1 MASTGHEKRAKN
13 SAQDGIVADARQY
26 LRTLPANEATRAAL
40 AEGEAILEIVQSL
53 ALSTELQATILVY
66 PLLRDA
72 LAGIPNL
79 DGTPIEA
86 LQDPADQLVQL
97 GRFALADDWQP
108 GEALASQQSETLRKM
123 LLSVASDPRLILIRI
138 AEQLQKI
145 RRAKSATAEE
155 QHRLAIET
163 REIYAP
169 LANRL
174 GVWQL
179 KWELEDLSFR
189 YLEPSQYRFIAK
201 ALKEKRKEREE
212 FIEEI
217 CSILRSEL
225 ESEGIKAE
233 INGRPKHIY
242 SIWRK
247 MRRKDGGIEQI
258 FDVRAVR
265 VFVDDVAK
273 CYAAL
278 GVVHKLWAYLPGE
291 FDDYIANPK
300 ENDYKSLHTAVIG
313 PNGKTLEVQIR
324 THDMHHH
331 AELGVAAHWRY
342 KEGSGTGA
350 AFDRKIQFL
359 RQLLDPSNKD
369 SDLLEQIRDDVLD
382 DRVYALS
389 PKGDVVELTA
399 NATPLDFAYHVH
411 TQVGHRCRGAK
422 VNGRIVPLT
431 YKIKNGDKIEII
443 TGKHAQ
449 PSRDWL
455 NPQLGYLAASRSRTK
470 LRNWFRQQ
478 DKEQNQKQGRE
489 ILDRELSR
497 LNAKDIPLDDIA
509 RTMNAGDTESLCVA
523 LGTGDITSAAIARAV
538 QIRRPKEPVDAFRKP
553 ARTRKTSSGA
563 KQIIVQGVGDLLC
576 NFARCCRPVP
586 PENIAGYITRMRGV
600 SIHREDCGNFL
611 HLNASSPERVIE
623 VSWGTPSDASYP
635 ADLTIEAYDR
645 HGLLRDISNVLAEEN
660 VAVNA
665 LRTKSDKKRM
675 EASMDLSVLVSDL
688 PALSRVIS
696 RLEQLPNVMSVRR
709 RV

>member
-1 MASTGHEKRAKN
+1 MASSEHEKPAKN
-13 SAQDGIVADARQY
+13 LEQGGIVADARQF
-26 LRTLPANEATRAAL
+26 LRQLPANDATQTAR
-40 AEGEAILEIVQSL
+40 AEGEAILEIVQPL
-53 ALSTELQATILVY
+53 DLSERLQATILLY
-66 PLLRDA
+66 PLLRDSA
-72 LAGIPNL
+72 AGIHDL
-79 DGTPIEA
+79 HKTRLEG
-86 LQDPADQLVQL
+86 LQDLADKLVQL
-97 GRFALADDWQP
+97 GRFALSQDWQP

-123 LLSVASDPRLILIRI
+123 LLSVASDPRLVLIRI
-138 AEQLQKI
+138 AEQLQRI
-145 RRAKSATAEE
+145 RQAKSATSAE

-163 REIYAP
+163 QEIYAP

-179 KWELEDLSFR
+179 KWELEDLAFR
-189 YLEPSQYRFIAK
+189 YLEPAQYRFIAK
-201 ALKEKRKEREE
+201 ALKEKRKERED
-212 FIEEI
+212 FIKDI
-217 CSILRSEL
+217 CATLQAEL
-225 ESEGIKAE
+225 ESEGISAE
-233 INGRPKHIY
+233 ISGRPKHIY

-247 MRRKDGGIEQI
+247 MKRKEGGIEQI

-265 VFVDDVAK
+265 VFVNDVAE

-324 THDMHHH
+324 TQDMHRQ

-342 KEGSGTGA
+342 KEGSGSTA

-359 RQLLDPSNKD
+359 RQLLDPANRD
-369 SDLLEQIRDDVLD
+369 SDLLDQIRDDVME

-399 NATPLDFAYHVH
+399 SATPLDFAYHVH

-455 NPQLGYLAASRSRTK
+455 NPQLGYLAAPRSRTK

-478 DKEQNQKQGRE
+478 DREQNLKHGRD
-489 ILDRELSR
+489 ILDRELNR
-497 LNAKDIPLDDIA
+497 LNAKDIPLEDIA
-509 RTMNAGDTESLCVA
+509 RTMKVSDTEALCIALGAGDV
-523 LGTGDITSAAIARAV
+523 TSAAVARAV
-538 QIRRPKEPVDAFRKP
+538 QLLRPKEAVTEFRKP
-553 ARTRKTSSGA
+553 AKSRQTSGNA
-563 KQIIVQGVGDLLC
+563 DQIKVQGVGDLLC

-586 PENIAGYITRMRGV
+586 PENIVGYITRMRGV

-611 HLNASSPERVIE
+611 HLNAINPERVIE
-623 VSWGTPSDASYP
+623 VSWGTPTDAAYP

-645 HGLLRDISNVLAEEN
+645 HGLLRDISNVLADEK
-660 VAVNA
+660 VAVDG
-665 LRTKSDKKRM
+665 LRTKSDKTRM
-675 EASMDLSVLVSDL
+675 EAIMDLSVSVSDL
-688 PALSRVIS
+688 AALSRVIN